1 MASETGTYRRPGGML
16 ALRPVLREPLF
27 VSLLLSL
34 LIFTPMFSVPKY
46 SYASLDNSSF
56 AASVDSIS
64 NRIVMYST
72 VSVSIPLFIDLI
84 LDLLNFRS
92 SEISNLGYRFL
103 SLFSILI
110 VNAFGIAFQ
119 HVYNAATLAITM
131 FLWGF
136 YLEFCVVTSFLHYLI
151 PDYFS
156 LSRVLVLNTLLFVM
170 AVVPGITLMPFSPQ
184 FTLKV
189 VFFVA
194 FYLYVAL
201 SIAFSL
207 SWLAQLRKQ
216 FLQSKASFFLWLRG
230 LDNNYICVL
239 ILLSGLALTLV
250 MFVII
255 FHVLVPNMPNV
266 ADVVQPVHQLVDIT
280 RSCLCIFT
288 YVIPYRMFREKLI
301 AARRDLEIK
310 TEFVK
315 YISHEMRTPVGS
327 ILVGNADDFSHLNMK
342 CRRYGSS

>member
-1 MASETGTYRRPGGML
+1 MVT
-16 ALRPVLREPLF
+16 LRQVLREPLTASI
-27 VSLLLSL
+27 VLSL
-34 LIFTPMFSVPKY
+34 LIFTPMFSMPNY
-46 SYASLDNSSF
+46 NFETLTNTPF
-56 AASVDSIS
+56 AESVDSIS

-84 LDLLNFRS
+84 LDLINFRT

-110 VNAFGIAFQ
+110 VNALGIAYQ
-119 HVYNAATLAITM
+119 HVYNAATLAITL

-136 YLEFCVVTSFLHYLI
+136 YLEFCVVTSFLHFLI
-151 PDYFS
+151 PDYFT
-156 LSRVLVLNTLLFVM
+156 LPRVLLLNTLLFVM
-170 AVVPGITLMPFSPQ
+170 ALVAGITLIPSTSQ
-184 FTLKV
+184 LALRV
-189 VFFVA
+189 IFFVA

-201 SIAFSL
+201 SIGFSL
-207 SWLAQLRKQ
+207 SWLTSLRKQ
-216 FLQSKASFFLWLRG
+216 FLQSKLGLFQWLRS

-250 MFVII
+250 IFVII

-266 ADVVQPVHQLVDIT
+266 ADVIQPVHQLVDIT

-327 ILVGNADDFSHLNMK
+327 ILVGNIE
-342 CRRYGSS
+342 

>member
-1 MASETGTYRRPGGML
+1 MVT
-16 ALRPVLREPLF
+16 LRQVLREPLTASI
-27 VSLLLSL
+27 VLSL
-34 LIFTPMFSVPKY
+34 LIFTPMFSMPNY
-46 SYASLDNSSF
+46 NFETLTNTPF
-56 AASVDSIS
+56 AESVDSIS

-84 LDLLNFRS
+84 LDLINFRT

-110 VNAFGIAFQ
+110 VNALGIAYQ
-119 HVYNAATLAITM
+119 HVYNAATLAITL

-136 YLEFCVVTSFLHYLI
+136 YLEFCVVTSFLHFLI
-151 PDYFS
+151 PDYFT
-156 LSRVLVLNTLLFVM
+156 LPRVLLLNTLLFVM
-170 AVVPGITLMPFSPQ
+170 ALVAGITLIPSTSQ
-184 FTLKV
+184 LALRV
-189 VFFVA
+189 IFFVA
-194 FYLYVAL
+194 FYLYVAI
-201 SIAFSL
+201 SIGFSL
-207 SWLAQLRKQ
+207 SWLTSLRKQ
-216 FLQSKASFFLWLRG
+216 FLQSKLGLFQWLRS

-239 ILLSGLALTLV
+239 ILLSGLALTLII
-250 MFVII
+250 FVII
-255 FHVLVPNMPNV
+255 FHVLVPKMPNV
-266 ADVVQPVHQLVDIT
+266 ADVIQPVHQLVDIT

-327 ILVGNADDFSHLNMK
+327 ILVGK
-342 CRRYGSS
+342 IE